1 MAHGIRWSPGAV
13 SGFEAICNHI
23 ARDSPFYAGLFAKK
37 IDAIVTGLAQFPR
50 AGRVVPEYGDEAMR
64 ERIYQNYRIVYR
76 LKSDT
81 IEIVAITHGARPL
94 RESE

>member
-1 MAHGIRWSPGAV
+1 MR
-13 SGFEAICNHI
+13 
-23 ARDSPFYAGLFAKK
+23 AK
-37 IDAIVTGLAQFPR
+37 
-50 AGRVVPEYGDEAMR
+50 AGRVVPEYGDEAIC

>member
-1 MAHGIRWSPGAV
+1 MVTRGSLRLRGDLQPHT
-13 SGFEAICNHI
+13 
-23 ARDSPFYAGLFAKK
+23 RDSPFYAGLFAKK
-37 IDAIVTGLAQFPR
+37 IDAIATGLAQFPR
-50 AGRVVPEYGDEAMR
+50 AGRVVPEYGDEAIR

-81 IEIVAITHGARPL
+81 IEIVAVTHGASPL